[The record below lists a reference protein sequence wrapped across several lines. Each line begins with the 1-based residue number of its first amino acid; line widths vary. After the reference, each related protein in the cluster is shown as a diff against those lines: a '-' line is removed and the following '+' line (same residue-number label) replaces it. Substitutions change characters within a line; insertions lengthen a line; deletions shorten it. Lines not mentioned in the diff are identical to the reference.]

1 MYVYQKTQ
9 GSLRKLV
16 RNKELRF
23 LCRIMSLYIASLNSG
38 SNGNCYYVGN
48 ATDAVLVDVGISC
61 REVERRMQRLK
72 LDLAKVRAIF
82 VSHEHG
88 DHIKGVQGL
97 SKKHNIPVYVTP
109 GTKKNARLFLFSHMV
124 HSFEAGSHVYINDL
138 CVTPFAKYHD
148 AIEPH
153 SFTIAYNGITVG
165 VITDIGQV
173 CPQTVHH
180 FKQCHAAFLESN
192 YDEDMLERGRYP
204 IHLKNRIRGGFG
216 HISNAQAL
224 QLFRTHRPAHMSH
237 LLLAHLSK
245 ENNHPNIVE
254 ELFNTHANGVRIT
267 VATRYEETPVFEV
280 SGSPIPSS
288 YVATPAP
295 VRQQVVQVSL
305 F

>member
-1 MYVYQKTQ
+1 
-9 GSLRKLV
+9 
-16 RNKELRF
+16 
-23 LCRIMSLYIASLNSG
+23 MSLFIASLNSG

-48 ATDAVLVDVGISC
+48 GEDAVLVDVGISC
-61 REVERRMQRLK
+61 REVERRMKRM
-72 LDLAKVRAIF
+72 DLPLEKVRAIF

-109 GTKKNARLFLFSHMV
+109 GTKKNARLFLYSHMV
-124 HSFEAGSHVYINDL
+124 YSFTAGEAININGL
-138 CVTPFAKYHD
+138 SVMPFAKFHD

-153 SFTIAYNGITVG
+153 SFTITHAGITVG
-165 VITDIGQV
+165 VITDIGRV
-173 CPQTVHH
+173 CEQTIHH

-192 YDEDMLERGRYP
+192 YDAAMLENGRYP
-204 IHLKNRIRGGFG
+204 IHLKNRIRGGHG

-224 QLFRTHRPAHMSH
+224 DLFNNHRPHHMSH

-245 ENNHPNIVE
+245 ENNHPALVE
-254 ELFNTHANGVRIT
+254 ELFNAHAGGVKVT

-280 SGSPIPSS
+280 TGGGSYMPLSVPALKT
-288 YVATPAP
+288 VAKE
-295 VRQQVVQVSL
+295 QVLQARL